1 MKPRFEEL
9 SGVQIQGRYR
19 LLIVALVV
27 VVIAGVFAVVNA
39 KAQRDKS
46 LAASA
51 TPTSNINGGTTAT
64 QEQVDKLKSYGL
76 SVGEVPTGS
85 QLRVGEEFRN
95 YAAGGGSAQGELGQA
110 KEGRV
115 DGYYQVWIQT
125 TDQYQFQAH
134 FDLYD
139 SPASAKAKLAK
150 VRSASAGQVQE
161 MSDPKLGD
169 TSRMY
174 EFKSDQAGQNYEGWS
189 VQWAR
194 GRTIFEVSGLGPAG
208 TLQSDSVLKA
218 AQQVDARAQRSPIN

>member
-1 MKPRFEEL
+1 
-9 SGVQIQGRYR
+9 VQIQGKYR

-27 VVIAGVFAVVNA
+27 VVIAGLFALVSA
-39 KAQRDKS
+39 RTQRDKS
-46 LAASA
+46 LAAST

-64 QEQVDKLKSYGL
+64 QDQVDRLKSYGL

-95 YAAGGGSAQGELGQA
+95 YAAGGGSAQGELAQA
-110 KEGRV
+110 KDGRV

-125 TDQYQFQAH
+125 SDQYQFQAQ

-139 SPASAKAKLAK
+139 SPSSAKATLAK

-161 MSDPKLGD
+161 LSDPKLGD

-174 EFKSDQAGQNYEGWS
+174 EFTTEQAGKSYEGWA
-189 VQWAR
+189 VQWVR
-194 GRTIFEVSGLGPAG
+194 GRTLFQISGLGPAG
-208 TLQSDSVLKA
+208 TLQSDAVLRA
-218 AQQVDARAQRSPIN
+218 AQQTDARAQKSPIN